1 MEINTTAGL
10 ASGSGSN
17 ATTSGASLAQDFDT
31 FLTLL
36 TSQLQNQDPLD
47 PMESNEMTQQLVAFA
62 GVEQQIVANKNLE
75 NISSL
80 LMVNAI
86 NASTSYLGKTALLQA
101 DTIENT
107 GTGGK
112 WQYELETD
120 AYSVKLEVVD
130 EDGFTVYSTEG
141 DGETGIQDF
150 EWDGKD
156 MSGNAVPEGNYT
168 LKVTASDEQA
178 TAIRSLIYYEHKIT
192 GVDTSTSTPWFAAG
206 PYAVTQAEIL
216 LLSIDS

>member
-1 MEINTTAGL
+1 MEINTTAGI
-10 ASGSGSN
+10 ASGSSSS
-17 ATTSGASLAQDFDT
+17 AASSGASLAQDFDT

-80 LMVNAI
+80 LLVNAI

-120 AYSVKLEVVD
+120 AYNVKLEVVD
-130 EDGFTVYSTEG
+130 EDGFTVYSTTG
-141 DGETGIQDF
+141 NGATGIQDF

-156 MSGNAVPEGNYT
+156 MTGNVAPEGNYT

-178 TAIRSLIYYEHKIT
+178 TAIRSLIYSEHKIT

-206 PYAVTQAEIL
+206 PYAVTQSEIL
-216 LLSIDS
+216 RLSIDS